1 MIYYIQLKLI
11 SINEK
16 IKKNLFI
23 CFKVCVVKN
32 VLIEQMDGQV
42 GFAGDHV
49 TLNLSGPDQS
59 VLAAGQV
66 LCDPATPIPITAKFR
81 VS

>member
-1 MIYYIQLKLI
+1 MK
-11 SINEK
+11 K
-16 IKKNLFI
+16 DKKNPFI
-23 CFKVCVVKN
+23 YSKVCVVKN